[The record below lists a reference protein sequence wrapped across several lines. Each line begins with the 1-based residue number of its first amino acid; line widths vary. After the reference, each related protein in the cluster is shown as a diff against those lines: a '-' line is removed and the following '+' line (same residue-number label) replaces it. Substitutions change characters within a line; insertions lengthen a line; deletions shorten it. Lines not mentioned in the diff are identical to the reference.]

1 VCYNSDFGRKKT
13 SGFTLIELLVV
24 IASIAILAALPLPAR
39 ADDFSDTNSPAA
51 AFQSAEHVRS
61 ECLAGR
67 RMICGKIV
75 RVLPDGLVVESGYTD
90 LLHPPLTA
98 SWLVPGTVSAT
109 RAPNLV
115 ESREPGSVGVGTVF
129 LTDLP
134 RSRGKKPKPFDYVIL
149 LAYPAGEATYS
160 SVGTVQKTVRRFT
173 GTLGVAVKFRIA
185 EKRWTVVQLPMP
197 ANDRGTIP
205 RLLSQTGVFRDVAN
219 LTPEGILIPYDLNVP
234 FWSDGAAKTRW
245 ACVPPGELI
254 HFSPT
259 GEWSFPPG
267 TVFVKNFEIATNE
280 SNLTRTRRLETRLL
294 VCDAAGGVYGVT
306 YKWRADRSD
315 AELLETNLTEDILI
329 KTATGVRKQ
338 QWYYPSRADCLT
350 CHTANAGYVL
360 GVKTRQLNRDFKY
373 PEGKIQNQLVAWRNR
388 GVLDASFSDADAE
401 TFPRLARLN
410 DPARSLVDRARSYL
424 DANCANCHRPGGTV
438 ASFDARYE
446 TPLAGQNIVDGP
458 VLIDQR
464 IDGARVIAPHDAWR
478 SIMFLRINT
487 TEAYRMPPLARN
499 TIDDAGVELVRQWIE
514 SLPGPHVLPPP
525 EILPPGGNFS
535 SSVEVTLKAET
546 GAKIYYTLDGTVP
559 TTADFLYQKPFT
571 LDDPTIVRAK
581 AFKPGSKRSITSKQ
595 FFLFDRQSS
604 L

>member
-1 VCYNSDFGRKKT
+1 MKRF
-13 SGFTLIELLVV
+13 
-24 IASIAILAALPLPAR
+24 LAALFAACGLLAR
-39 ADDFSDTNSPAA
+39 ADDFSDTNSPTAV
-51 AFQSAEHVRS
+51 FQNTEQVRS

-67 RMICGKIV
+67 RMICGKIL
-75 RVLPDGLVVESGYTD
+75 RVLPDGLVVESGYTE

-98 SWLVPGTVSAT
+98 SWLVPCTVSAT
-109 RAPNLV
+109 RTLNLV

-149 LAYPAGEATYS
+149 LAYPAGEATYT

-173 GTLGVAVKFRIA
+173 GTLGVAVKFQIA
-185 EKRWTVVQLPMP
+185 EKRWTAVQLPMP

-205 RLLSQTGVFRDVAN
+205 RLLSQTGVFRNVTN

-234 FWSDGAAKTRW
+234 FWSDGAQKTRW
-245 ACVPPGELI
+245 ACVPHGELI

-267 TVFVKNFEIATNE
+267 TVFVKNFEMATNE
-280 SNLTRTRRLETRLL
+280 LNPTQTRRLETRLL

-306 YKWRADRSD
+306 YKWRADHSD

-329 KTATGVRKQ
+329 KTATGVREQ

-360 GVKTRQLNRDFKY
+360 GVKTRQLNRDLEY
-373 PEGKIQNQLVAWRNR
+373 PEGKTQNQLVAWRNR
-388 GVLDASFSDADAE
+388 GLLDASFSDADVK
-401 TFPRLARLN
+401 TFPRLARVN
-410 DPARSLVDRARSYL
+410 DPARSLEDRARSYL

-438 ASFDARYE
+438 ASFDARYD
-446 TPLAGQNIVDGP
+446 TPLSGQNIVDGP

-478 SIMFLRINT
+478 SIMLFRVNT

-499 TIDDAGVELVRQWIE
+499 TIDAAGVELIRQWIE

-535 SSVEVTLKAET
+535 SPVEVTLKAET

-559 TTADFLYQKPFT
+559 TTTDFLYQKPFT
-571 LDDPTIVRAK
+571 LADPTIVRAK
-581 AFKPGSKRSITSKQ
+581 AFKPGSKRSITSTQ